1 MDDGYFSCCLRCR
14 ISFSLPPLFFFCI
27 SWAFE
32 IFFFISKLPKASTIH
47 LPLSSPHPS
56 ISSFFIL
63 SYLSHY
69 LIPSCWFHSPLL
81 VFSLTSSQIPCLCLP
96 LCRLPP
102 LSRQHPGYS
111 SITNAQDLWVTAAR
125 LYCHNMIVLYMR
137 ETHTPACTHAH
148 VSFDV
153 HAGLLEHAPLL
164 LPK

>member
-1 MDDGYFSCCLRCR
+1 M
-14 ISFSLPPLFFFCI
+14 
-27 SWAFE
+27 
-32 IFFFISKLPKASTIH
+32 
-47 LPLSSPHPS
+47 LPLLQDLIFTSSP
-56 ISSFFIL
+56 FFIL
-63 SYLSHY
+63 YFLSFRDFFFHFQAPQS
-69 LIPSCWFHSPLL
+69 LHHPSLPFFTTPIHFILLHFIVPVTLFDSSLL
-81 VFSLTSSQIPCLCLP
+81 VSFSPPRLLPHLLSNSLFMSSSLQIT
-96 LCRLPP
+96 P